1 MSDLLQTAARSS
13 SPDRLL
19 QGDVSTTVYS
29 TISSMEDIADAV
41 RSAIDGEDSFD
52 ESVPDGIVAAKTGV
66 LPVEEYVA
74 GAEAPD
80 PQADA
85 PDEIELKPISA
96 GEKGRLLSKMP
107 AEALHAALSA
117 LYNNDWW
124 QEELEVIIEDLA
136 LMDIRIDPGGLS
148 RLSAMRSILR
158 SPAERSAFH
167 SYPGSFAFFCSSLSG
182 RPIRLGE
189 DDPTPTPVEMAL
201 AMHIVSIIRPDRYS
215 ESVLGYIAATCLAQ
229 HVWVLPSPLDLVQE
243 YLYRI
248 AEYADLPISEEDVKS
263 VKAIA
268 ENLPPDD
275 SEPDTLFETQARR
288 YVEVDTR
295 ITTQIRLGD
304 EAASKIWRKL
314 GERITGVK

>member
-1 MSDLLQTAARSS
+1 MSDLLQIASESPTPAR
-13 SPDRLL
+13 LKE
-19 QGDVSTTVYS
+19 GDVSTTVYS

-41 RSAIDGEDSFD
+41 RSALDGEDGIND
-52 ESVPDGIVAAKTGV
+52 LVPDGVVAARTGV
-66 LPVEEYVA
+66 LPIEEYVA

-80 PQADA
+80 PQVDDS
-85 PDEIELKPISA
+85 DEIELTPVT
-96 GEKGRLLSKMP
+96 GDEKRRLLSKMP

-124 QEELEVIIEDLA
+124 QEELEVIIEDIA
-136 LMDIRIDPGGLS
+136 LMGIRVDPGGLS
-148 RLSAMRSILR
+148 KLSAMRAILR

-167 SYPGSFAFFCSSLSG
+167 SFPGSFAFFCSSLSS

-189 DDPTPTPVEMAL
+189 DDPTPTPVEIAL

-229 HVWVLPSPLDLVQE
+229 HVWALPSPLDLAQE
-243 YLYRI
+243 HLYRI
-248 AEYADLPISEEDVKS
+248 AEYADLPISEEDVKT
-263 VKAIA
+263 VKALA
-268 ENLPPDD
+268 ENLPPEDT
-275 SEPDTLFETQARR
+275 EPDTLFETQARR

-295 ITTQIRLGD
+295 VQTQVRLGD
-304 EAASKIWRKL
+304 EAASKIWRRL